1 MKGFFLV
8 FRGKELPMQGLHL
21 TADIAGCHT
30 NLKLMTDAKSLRRK
44 CLELVDKSG
53 LTAVSEVFHAFPGLH
68 EGECGGVTGT
78 VLLAESHLA
87 LHTWPEL
94 GAITFDVYVCNFSM
108 DNSGKAATLLESLI
122 KLFQPLAAVFQTL
135 MPHQAVKKVFR

>member
-1 MKGFFLV
+1 
-8 FRGKELPMQGLHL
+8 MQGLHL
-21 TADIAGCHT
+21 TADIAGCQT
-30 NLKLMTDAKSLRRK
+30 NLKLMTDAASLRRK

-94 GAITFDVYVCNFSM
+94 GAVTFDVYVCNFSM
-108 DNSGKAATLLESLI
+108 DNSSKAAALLDSLI
-122 KLFQPLAAVFQTL
+122 ALFEPTEIIRNQLVRGEVGAITTTV
-135 MPHQAVKKVFR
+135 